1 MSDEATAAGTG
12 AAGGAV
18 AGAAAGTMVMPGI
31 GTAVGAGVGALAGGA
46 AGYLGAR
53 GASKRR
59 KAQEEARQK
68 YLMALG
74 KYREIEVARS
84 RQREALLTKQ
94 SGQAHD
100 NFQTYM
106 GNKPGDQSASLQ
118 HDAANQSAALYSAQA
133 PSPELAGPLA
143 GQYQA
148 EMGKRVGN
156 EVNSTALDYSA
167 DQQNYAG
174 DQNERDYG
182 LAESAL
188 SRDRQMFEQQ
198 ATLGTAQSEA
208 EMQKAA
214 AEFGV
219 DRQRAQGAGSEQM
232 LYGGLVNAGI
242 GLGNQYAGAK
252 RRSALYNQGYGEPKT
267 GNPALTQ
274 SDQDWWNSRV
284 PLRNNGSQQA

>member
-1 MSDEATAAGTG
+1 M
-12 AAGGAV
+12 

-31 GTAVGAGVGALAGGA
+31 GTAIGAGVGALAGGA
-46 AGYLGAR
+46 SGYLGAR

-68 YLMALG
+68 YLMALE
-74 KYREIEVARS
+74 KYREVEVARS

-94 SGQAHD
+94 SGQSHD

-106 GNKPGDQSASLQ
+106 GNKPSDQSASLQ
-118 HDAANQSAALYSAQA
+118 QDAANQSAALYSAQA
-133 PSPELAGPLA
+133 PTPALAGPLA

-148 EMGKRVGN
+148 EMDKRVGN
-156 EVNSTALDYSA
+156 EVNATALDYSA

-208 EMQKAA
+208 EMQKAS

-242 GLGNQYAGAK
+242 GLGNQYASSK
-252 RRSALYNQGYGEPKT
+252 RQSALYKQGYGEPKAA
-267 GNPALTQ
+267 GNPALMK